1 VHHPFIGYLLSLYP
15 AIIRN
20 YSWLLFVSIRKIGI
34 ICAGFSMDSPSSTDN
49 LMQEHLIVRRIGN
62 IAQRCS
68 DRLYANED
76 ISIEDI
82 QIISVVTEEFIDAFH
97 HGKEEKAYFPVTR
110 SKNGFSE
117 DIRKFLI
124 EHEFGRRIANMLRR
138 ELDALTERDSASKGA
153 GVGLK
158 WNNRNKEPVARFLKS
173 YAIFVSDHTSKEDI
187 FFKSIQEKNSIS
199 EEEDRD
205 LLRHYE
211 ACRGQMGGQARI
223 EEMVRLIEYLE
234 SREWMK

>member
-1 VHHPFIGYLLSLYP
+1 M
-15 AIIRN
+15 
-20 YSWLLFVSIRKIGI
+20 
-34 ICAGFSMDSPSSTDN
+34 CAGFSMDSLSSTDN

-211 ACRGQMGGQARI
+211 ACRGQIGGQARI
-223 EEMVRLIEYLE
+223 EEMMRLIEYLE

>member
-1 VHHPFIGYLLSLYP
+1 
-15 AIIRN
+15 
-20 YSWLLFVSIRKIGI
+20 
-34 ICAGFSMDSPSSTDN
+34 MDSPSSTDN

-234 SREWMK
+234 SREWMKESREWMK

>member
-1 VHHPFIGYLLSLYP
+1 
-15 AIIRN
+15 
-20 YSWLLFVSIRKIGI
+20 
-34 ICAGFSMDSPSSTDN
+34 MDSPSSTDN

-138 ELDALTERDSASKGA
+138 ELDALTERDDSASKGA
-153 GVGLK
+153 GVGLR

>member
-1 VHHPFIGYLLSLYP
+1 
-15 AIIRN
+15 
-20 YSWLLFVSIRKIGI
+20 
-34 ICAGFSMDSPSSTDN
+34 MDSSSSTDN
-49 LMQEHLIVRRIGN
+49 LMQEHLIVRRIGH
-62 IAQRCS
+62 IARRCS

-76 ISIEDI
+76 ILIEDI
-82 QIISVVTEEFIDAFH
+82 QIISVVMEEFVDAFH

-110 SKNGFSE
+110 SKDGFSE

-124 EHEFGRRIANMLRR
+124 EHELGRRIANMLRR
-138 ELDALTERDSASKGA
+138 ELDALTEPDGSDSKGV

-199 EEEDRD
+199 EKEDRD

-211 ACRGQMGGQARI
+211 TCKGQMGGEARI
-223 EEMVRLIEYLE
+223 EEMVRLVEYLE